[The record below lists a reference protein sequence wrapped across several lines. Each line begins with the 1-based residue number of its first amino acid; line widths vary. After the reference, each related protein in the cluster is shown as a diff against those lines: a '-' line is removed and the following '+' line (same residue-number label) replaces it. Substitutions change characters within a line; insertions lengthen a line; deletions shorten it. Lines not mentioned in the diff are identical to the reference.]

1 MNCVRRS
8 EAPRRRLRGEERA
21 TVGLNLPRPVT
32 EGRLLA
38 MAAPLLE
45 EIRKLSIAERLE
57 LVEDVWDSIAAEADA
72 LPVPESHRR
81 ALARRRQEHRDHPE
95 DVIPW
100 EEVRKQLWS
109 EE

>member
-1 MNCVRRS
+1 M
-8 EAPRRRLRGEERA
+8 
-21 TVGLNLPRPVT
+21 PRPVT
-32 EGRLLA
+32 EGRLNV

-45 EIRKLSIAERLE
+45 EIRNLSITERLE

-95 DVIPW
+95 DLIPW
-100 EEVRKQLWS
+100 E
-109 EE
+109 

>member
-1 MNCVRRS
+1 M
-8 EAPRRRLRGEERA
+8 PRLE
-21 TVGLNLPRPVT
+21 T
-32 EGRLLA
+32 EGRLIA

-45 EIRKLSIAERLE
+45 EIRKLSVAERLE

-100 EEVRKQLWS
+100 EEVRAQLWS